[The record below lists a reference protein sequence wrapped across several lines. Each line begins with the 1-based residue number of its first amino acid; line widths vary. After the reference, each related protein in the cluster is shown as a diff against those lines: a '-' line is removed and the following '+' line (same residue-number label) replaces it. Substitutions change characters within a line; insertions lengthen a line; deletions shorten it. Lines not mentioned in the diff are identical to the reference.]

1 MDLSFSKECIIAET
15 SIIPRISSNL
25 NANPL
30 VQDVEAKQTTSA
42 TLQIN
47 NTKIYVPIVTLSIND
62 NIKLLENIKQGFK
75 RTISWKFCRKIKRR

>member
-1 MDLSFSKECIIAET
+1 MDLSLSKECIIAET

-30 VQDVEAKQTTSA
+30 AQEVEAKQTTSA

-47 NTKIYVPIVTLSIND
+47 NLCASCHFIY
-62 NIKLLENIKQGFK
+62 
-75 RTISWKFCRKIKRR
+75 

>member
-30 VQDVEAKQTTSA
+30 AQEVEAKQTTSA

-47 NTKIYVPIVTLSIND
+47 NLCSSYHFIY
-62 NIKLLENIKQGFK
+62 
-75 RTISWKFCRKIKRR
+75 